1 MPLPQ
6 VQSYIQ
12 ENKRLPGLPSAEEVQ
27 EQGVSLGEM
36 QTVMLQK
43 MEEMTLHMITLQ
55 NENQKLKVANAEQLH
70 ANAELLKRLEKLEE
84 AMNHESL

>member
-1 MPLPQ
+1 
-6 VQSYIQ
+6 
-12 ENKRLPGLPSAEEVQ
+12 VQ

-55 NENQKLKVANAEQLH
+55 NKNTELQALNT
-70 ANAELLKRLEKLEE
+70 ELLKRLEKLEE
-84 AMNHESL
+84 AMNHE